1 MPYTEVTTY
10 KIRMKT
16 MNLNELFIQL
26 EEELKRGNYTRE
38 EKTAII
44 NYVGDMYKNQ
54 IDDELKKD
62 KLSNLSL
69 FVVTD

>member
-16 MNLNELFIQL
+16 MNLNELFRQL

-44 NYVGDMYKNQ
+44 NDVGDMYKNQ